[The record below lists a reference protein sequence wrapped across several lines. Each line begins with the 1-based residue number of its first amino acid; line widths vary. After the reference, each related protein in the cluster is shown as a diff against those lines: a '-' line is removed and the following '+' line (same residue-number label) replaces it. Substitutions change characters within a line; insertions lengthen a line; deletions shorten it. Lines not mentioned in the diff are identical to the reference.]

1 MHNSP
6 IVLSSQTAFNLQ
18 SGFKSQITF
27 FWQTAFVRNICI
39 CLGIMFL
46 NLPAQA
52 ETVDSMRQGSSKTAP
67 RWTAEKANK
76 WYSEHKWI
84 SGANFLPSTAI
95 NQLEM
100 WQADTF
106 DPATIERELGYA
118 ENIGFNT
125 MRVFLHSLAW
135 KQDPDGFKNRIS
147 QYLEIADKHHIATI
161 FVFFDDCWNKEPA
174 IGKQPEPKPGI
185 HNSGW
190 MQDPGQKLSSDSSVF
205 PSLEKYVKDILQT
218 FAHDKRI
225 LLWDLYNEP
234 GNSDKKD
241 SSFQLLSSVF
251 QWAREVNPD
260 QPLSV
265 GLWLWDLEHINT
277 FQAQNSDVITYHD
290 YEDPQWHQRVIQLL
304 KTSGR
309 PLICTEYMARIRN
322 SRFANTLPM
331 LKKENVGAINWGL
344 VSGKSNTIYAWDTP
358 IPDGSQPIEW
368 FHDVFY
374 PNGKPYRQDE
384 VDLIKKLNSETTT
397 K

>member
-1 MHNSP
+1 
-6 IVLSSQTAFNLQ
+6 
-18 SGFKSQITF
+18 
-27 FWQTAFVRNICI
+27 
-39 CLGIMFL
+39 
-46 NLPAQA
+46 
-52 ETVDSMRQGSSKTAP
+52 
-67 RWTAEKANK
+67 
-76 WYSEHKWI
+76 
-84 SGANFLPSTAI
+84 
-95 NQLEM
+95 M

-106 DPATIERELGYA
+106 DSATIDRELGFA

-135 KQDPDGFKNRIS
+135 KQDSEGFKKRIDE
-147 QYLEIADKHHIATI
+147 YLSIADKHHIQTI

-174 IGKQPEPKPGI
+174 AGKQPPAKPGI

-190 MQDPGQKLSSDSSVF
+190 IQDPGQKQSSDPSVF
-205 PSLEKYVKDILQT
+205 PSLETYVKDVLKT

-241 SSFQLLSSVF
+241 ASSQLLSQVF
-251 QWAREVNPD
+251 KWAREANPD

-265 GLWLWDLEHINT
+265 GVWLWDLEHLNT
-277 FQAQNSDVITYHD
+277 FQMQNSDVITYHD
-290 YEDPQWHQRVIQLL
+290 YEEPNWHLRVIQLL

-309 PLICTEYMARIRN
+309 PLICTEYMARTRN
-322 SRFANTLPM
+322 CRFANTLPM

-358 IPDGSQPIEW
+358 VPGGEQPIEW
-368 FHDVFY
+368 FHDVFF
-374 PNGKPYRQDE
+374 PDGKPYRQDE
-384 VDLIKKLNSETTT
+384 VDLIKKLNTE